1 MKIGFIGTGKLGLPV
16 SLMYAQKGHELF
28 CYDVNPEFYKPNA
41 NPIDQLYKEELCP
54 ENKIPLRDW
63 LVANNFDA
71 SRYHHTNLSVI
82 AEQSDL
88 IFLAVQTPHGK
99 EFEGV
104 DRLTPERRDFD
115 YSYLRTAIEGISK
128 AADEANRNIIVIII
142 STVLPGTIRR
152 EILPIMSK
160 NISLC
165 YNPYFIAMGT
175 VANDC
180 LHPEFILLGNHNPDA
195 LNVVTNFYKTI
206 TDSPLH
212 VTTLEGA
219 EMIKVCYNTFI
230 STKIAMANTI
240 MELCHYCP
248 NTNCDD
254 VIDALSKAGNRLISG
269 AYLRGGMGDGGGC
282 HPRDNIA
289 LSWLSD
295 KVGLRYNWF
304 DGIMTARERQTDF
317 LADLI
322 ENEMKETGL
331 NAFILGTSFKPNTAI
346 KTGSPAVLLA
356 NILKERNL
364 QFDSWD
370 PVSDGGEASLKP
382 AVYFIGCAHTCIKDI
397 KVPEGSVVIDPH
409 RRYAMVAE
417 NSKYIPVGHGI

>member
-1 MKIGFIGTGKLGLPV
+1 MKVGFIGTGKLGLPV
-16 SLMYAQKGHELF
+16 SLMYAHKGHELF
-28 CYDVNPEFYKPNA
+28 CYDTNPVFYA
-41 NPIDQLYKEELCP
+41 SSSNPIDQLYNEELCP
-54 ENKIPLRDW
+54 ENKESFKNW
-63 LVANNFDA
+63 LIDNNFNYGK
-71 SRYHHTNLSVI
+71 YHHTNVDVI
-82 AEQSDL
+82 VEQSDL
-88 IFLAVQTPHGK
+88 IFVAVQTPHGK

-104 DRLTPERRDFD
+104 DRLTPDRKDFD
-115 YSYLRTAIEGISK
+115 YTYLKQAISTLS
-128 AADEANRNIIVIII
+128 AVADRANKNIIVIII

-152 EILPIMSK
+152 DILPIMSNK
-160 NISLC
+160 ISLC

-175 VANDC
+175 VAYDC

-195 LNVVTNFYKTI
+195 LNVVTDFYKTI
-206 TDSPLH
+206 TNAPIH

-240 MELCHYCP
+240 MELCHHCP

-304 DGIMTARERQTDF
+304 DGIMMARERQTDF

-322 ENEMKETGL
+322 QKEVQSSGL

-356 NILKERNL
+356 NILKERNV

-370 PVSDGGEASLKP
+370 PVSNKDSRELKP
-382 AVYFIGCAHTCIKDI
+382 AVYFIGCAHACISDI
-397 KVPEGSVVIDPH
+397 LIPEGSIVIDPH
-409 RRYAMVAE
+409 RKYSKCA
-417 NSKYIPVGHGI
+417 NKSKYISVGNNT